1 MQSCMHKCISIQ
13 AAAIWVWRHV
23 APGIFVEIRLLW
35 VQQMLGN
42 FVWWYVA
49 TKELVVDFL

>member
-1 MQSCMHKCISIQ
+1 MHKCISIQ